1 MANKYQKFG
10 LRADKNLADLDN
22 KQVALANTL
31 DGIKTDD
38 TGFAPGDLLVVS
50 GLRNTEVDQSDLIQ
64 VGNDNILTT
73 YSPVNDPNNP
83 LPTVPLIR
91 LVDRIENYK
100 TITGTPPFINGGDG
114 GSAWFVPSNHV
125 TSASSIDETSTGA
138 DVLDINGA
146 DVIGPVDFWDN
157 GNWRLGLKV
166 NDTFIDTYGG
176 IQWEGYTN
184 LTTFNIG
191 STGKYI
197 IEYDPLGTGYEIV
210 KSIYAESIDVDYNF
224 VSDDGTTTIV
234 SVDEAN
240 LKYVTTGQYVLGSD
254 NTTHVVV
261 SKIERDAGGAG
272 VHHLTLDGTTSN
284 ISASGGTVAFKM
296 QQSEVETLSEEIRLR
311 QTYTGDMFRIRLTV
325 WWQDRGD
332 SDRLPFKN
340 FEFYDIDSERY
351 PFSYVYK
358 SYTRGQTPVV
368 GTFEHFN
375 KNKAGPNAQRSTA
388 VLSTSNT
395 IAIQYDPPVNTTD
408 KVKVTGRTFTYSG
421 LGKLEGDIS
430 NISVGDWVVAN
441 NGATY
446 VCYQVEQII
455 DGDGSYNRPDAIFVN
470 YSGFA
475 TAMNLNT
482 GGTVSVSIIDHLGV
496 IGVYKGVSV
505 DADQTTLSA
514 MTNGPAVSEVKLDM
528 LACSSSMTKFK
539 RIVNLSSGEIT
550 TEPVHGEGEAGAEA
564 YSGTEIVVVCASFGL
579 VDSSSEVQCEGV
591 FGKEVTASSTNSGGR
606 TTLTLTDTNGLV
618 TSPNMYAYY
627 LTGSSSPVQIP
638 AGLTIYDVNTGA
650 NTIELSGTVNGTIEP
665 GATIVFVPN
674 SAYVREGSSYAFEGC
689 VLPLN
694 TAPPFAGTPEG
705 LATITNYPNIEFNDV
720 AFTELKV
727 NNTTATTNTNMAY
740 SEYLTLEYNGTNYK
754 MLIQ

>member
-50 GLRNTEVDQSDLIQ
+50 GLRNTEVDQGDLVQ

-114 GSAWFVPSNHV
+114 GNAWFVPSNHV
-125 TSASSIDETSTGA
+125 TSASSITETSTGA
-138 DVLDINGA
+138 DVLDISGA

-157 GNWRLGLKV
+157 GVWRLGLKV
-166 NDTFIDTYGG
+166 NDEFIDTYGG
-176 IQWEGYTN
+176 LQWEGYTN

-210 KSIYAESIDVDYNF
+210 KSIYAESIDVDYSF
-224 VSDDGTTTIV
+224 VSDDGSTTIV
-234 SVDEAN
+234 SVDEEN
-240 LKYVTTGQYVLGSD
+240 LKYVTTGQYVIGNTSD
-254 NTTHVVV
+254 VHVVV
-261 SKIERDAGGAG
+261 SNIERDAGGNG
-272 VHHLTLDGTTSN
+272 VHHLTLDGSTNN
-284 ISASGGTVAFKM
+284 INTNGGTISFKM

-311 QTYTGDMFRIRLTV
+311 QTYTGDMFKIRLTV

-332 SDRLPFKN
+332 GDRLPFKN
-340 FEFYDIDSERY
+340 FEFYDVDSERY

-358 SYTRGQTPVV
+358 NYTRGQAPVE
-368 GTFEHFN
+368 GTFEYFD
-375 KNKAGPNAQRSTA
+375 KYKASPTSQNSTA
-388 VLSTSNT
+388 ILSTSNT
-395 IAIQYDPPVNTTD
+395 IAIQYDPPVNTSD
-408 KVKVTGRTFTYSG
+408 KVKITGRTFTYGG

-430 NISVGDWVVAN
+430 NISEGDWVVAN

-446 VCYQVEQII
+446 ACYQVEQII
-455 DGDGSYNRPDAIFVN
+455 DGDGTYNRPDAIFVN

-482 GGTVSVSIIDHLGV
+482 GDTISVSIIDHLGV
-496 IGVYKGVSV
+496 IGIYKGVSV
-505 DADQTTLSA
+505 DADQTTLTA

-539 RIVNLSSGEIT
+539 RIVNLSSSEIT
-550 TEPVHGEGEAGAEA
+550 TEPVHGEGEAGSDA
-564 YSGTEIVVVCASFGL
+564 YSGTEIIIVCASFGL
-579 VDSSSEVQCEGV
+579 VDSSSEVQCQGV
-591 FGKEVTASSTNSGGR
+591 FGKEVVAASTNASGR
-606 TTLTLTDTNGLV
+606 TTLYLTDTNGLV
-618 TSPNMYAYY
+618 TSPNMYVQY
-627 LTGSSSPVQIP
+627 LTGSSSPINIP
-638 AGLTIYDVNTGA
+638 DGLTIYDVNTGA
-650 NTIELSGTVNGTIEP
+650 NSIELSGLANGTIEA
-665 GATIVFVPN
+665 GATIVFIPQ
-674 SAYVREGSSYAFEGC
+674 SARTREGAINLEFC

-694 TAPPFAGTPEG
+694 TAPPFAGTQEG
-705 LATITNYPNIEFNDV
+705 LATITNYPNIEFNDM

-740 SEYLTLEYNGTNYK
+740 SEYLTVEYDGTNYK